1 MWNSDHFHTQWVEV
15 FFFFFLVKALFV
27 ILALI
32 LRYKMCMPFDSAI
45 LLLGIPSR
53 IQLCTIMYV
62 SGLLEKNESQSLSMG
77 VVTLWCLSL
86 EWKIRNTLKPIN
98 KRIAKSIIVYSVFYG
113 IWCRDSKE
121 WGRSKNETMEIL
133 IALQDLLL
141 SEKKTESWNHKYSM
155 VNLYKRYLYLCI
167 FMRK

>member
-1 MWNSDHFHTQWVEV
+1 MYQ
-15 FFFFFLVKALFV
+15 
-27 ILALI
+27 
-32 LRYKMCMPFDSAI
+32 DSYFRMFCCI
-45 LLLGIPSR
+45 
-53 IQLCTIMYV
+53 
-62 SGLLEKNESQSLSMG
+62 EKNESQSLSMG

-141 SEKKTESWNHKYSM
+141 SEKKKLNHGITNTVWLIYIKGTYIC
-155 VNLYKRYLYLCI
+155 VYLWENRRKRKGHTNLTVGA
-167 FMRK
+167 FV